1 MSVEWLR
8 ATLLEGAE
16 AEARALLEDADR
28 RAAEE
33 SERSLTDSEQ
43 LLEAA
48 RAEGNA
54 SGELQSARAL
64 ALARAEARR
73 LVLEAKAAVYDE
85 ARSRALAAALA
96 LRDDPAAYRPVLR
109 RLEAEARRSL
119 GDGAELELDPP
130 DVGGIR
136 ARAGRRSVDL
146 TLPVLVEGCIGS
158 LGPAVEEL
166 WR

>member
-1 MSVEWLR
+1 MSVERLR
-8 ATLLEGAE
+8 ATLLEDAE

-28 RAAEE
+28 RAAAE
-33 SERSLTDSEQ
+33 SELSVADSEQ
-43 LLEAA
+43 LLETA
-48 RAEGNA
+48 RAEGDA

-73 LVLEAKAAVYDE
+73 LVLEEKAAVYEDF
-85 ARSRALAAALA
+85 RSRALAAALA
-96 LRDDPAAYRPVLR
+96 LRDDRAAYRRVLR

-130 DVGGIR
+130 EAGGVR

-158 LGPAVEEL
+158 LGIAVEEL

>member
-1 MSVEWLR
+1 MTVERLR

-28 RAAEE
+28 RAADE
-33 SERSLTDSEQ
+33 SERSLADSER
-43 LLEAA
+43 LVATA

-64 ALARAEARR
+64 ALARAETRR
-73 LVLEAKAAVYDE
+73 LVLEAKAALYEDF
-85 ARSRALAAALA
+85 RSRALAAALA
-96 LRDDPAAYRPVLR
+96 LREDRAAYRRVLR

-130 DVGGIR
+130 DAGGVR
-136 ARAGRRSVDL
+136 ARDGRRSVDL
-146 TLPVLVEGCIGS
+146 TLPVLVERCIGS
-158 LGPAVEEL
+158 LGVAVEEL